1 MAFNLSKNN
10 TPNMV
15 SGMEDRR
22 RRAIQWNKRRKFL
35 LFMTI
40 FMTIST
46 ITIMFLGFA
55 YLPVNRNSFIAVT
68 VISVL
73 GYLTAGC
80 YYDSYIK
87 MLMEGGD
94 DE

>member
-1 MAFNLSKNN
+1 MINS
-10 TPNMV
+10 
-15 SGMEDRR
+15 R
-22 RRAIQWNKRRKFL
+22 KRKKFL

-40 FMTIST
+40 FMSIST
-46 ITIMFLGFA
+46 IMIMFLGFA
-55 YLPVNRNSFIAVT
+55 YLPVSRNSFIAVT

-80 YYDSYIK
+80 YYDSYRK

>member
-1 MAFNLSKNN
+1 MA
-10 TPNMV
+10 
-15 SGMEDRR
+15 
-22 RRAIQWNKRRKFL
+22 NKKSFL

-46 ITIMFLGFA
+46 MVMMFLGFA
-55 YLPVNRNSFIAVT
+55 YLPVSRNSFIAVT

-80 YYDSYIK
+80 YYDSYRKIK
-87 MLMEGGD
+87 IE
-94 DE
+94 EANYE